1 MLKSNQAMDVQYD
14 EAELMKLSPQRLK
27 AFKTACYRFNSVFY
41 CECCREYHV
50 DMMEPEEKARYDQL
64 RNNLGLIS
72 KVQNIKGS
80 LV

>member
-1 MLKSNQAMDVQYD
+1 MKSSEALDVQYN
-14 EAELMKLSPQRLK
+14 EAELLKLTPQRLK
-27 AFKTACYRFNSVFY
+27 ALKTACYRLTSVFY
-41 CECCREYHV
+41 CEACREYHV
-50 DMMEPEEKARYDQL
+50 DMMEPEEKQRFDQL